1 MSVKVIETISL
12 KIRNKN
18 VKSRLGGVSKEG
30 PLLLIQYHSCRQSFF
45 PLLDLQ
51 RGCVNAIRN
60 VSPQLSHSDTEN
72 IESHRRNTQRCC
84 CTLSQTLYNRPSRE
98 RKCIVIYLSINLLNA
113 HDWDLSMKTN
123 DIVAIS
129 RTESYVNNQGQGY
142 VWSKGWG

>member
-12 KIRNKN
+12 KIKNKN
-18 VKSRLGGVSKEG
+18 LKSRLGGVSKEG

-72 IESHRRNTQRCC
+72 IESHRRNTQLLLHLVTDIIKQTELGKEMYFHLFIYQSIK
-84 CTLSQTLYNRPSRE
+84 CT
-98 RKCIVIYLSINLLNA
+98 
-113 HDWDLSMKTN
+113 
-123 DIVAIS
+123 
-129 RTESYVNNQGQGY
+129 
-142 VWSKGWG
+142 